1 MIKKVIQSCPE
12 PVEGK
17 AAASLT
23 RGAYFQ
29 YVSTTKWRERC
40 WWLFS
45 TFPKGKYSL
54 AIKLRR
60 ALSCVMKQSMLIQ
73 IIQGRNAIGFFLD
86 EQARRY
92 ANNHSIRVP
101 RLPLCVLGVAL
112 AIGLTG
118 CGPSKVAL
126 TKQFD
131 ARIGQNKD
139 RLIMEIGLPLRDCTP
154 LQLGEACEWQ
164 QTGGRGRGGRGRLYL
179 EGPMEGTFP
188 GDRLTYFLDSRGIV
202 CQWRFEGTHNGT
214 QHSAS
219 QC

>member
-1 MIKKVIQSCPE
+1 
-12 PVEGK
+12 
-17 AAASLT
+17 
-23 RGAYFQ
+23 
-29 YVSTTKWRERC
+29 
-40 WWLFS
+40 
-45 TFPKGKYSL
+45 
-54 AIKLRR
+54 
-60 ALSCVMKQSMLIQ
+60 MKQSMLK

-112 AIGLTG
+112 AIGLHG
-118 CGPSKVAL
+118 CVGPGKVAL
-126 TKQFD
+126 MKQFD

-139 RLIMEIGLPLRDCTP
+139 RLITELGLPLRDCTP
-154 LQLGEACEWQ
+154 LQFGEACEWTQ
-164 QTGGRGRGGRGRLYL
+164 RGRLPYL
-179 EGPMEGTFP
+179 EGALEGTFP

-202 CQWRFEGTHNGT
+202 CQWRFEGKAHSGT